1 MVEISGNTTGQRL
14 HFALFFYFTLHYF
27 EMICITQI
35 IRADDVEELRNF
47 FLDLEA
53 LFGRT
58 QRIFENKDV
67 IGAEYYKTKLESY
80 TPIVLAMRGA
90 LTESLDDVQD
100 ESRLF

>member
-1 MVEISGNTTGQRL
+1 
-14 HFALFFYFTLHYF
+14 
-27 EMICITQI
+27 
-35 IRADDVEELRNF
+35 
-47 FLDLEA
+47 LEA

-90 LTESLDDVQD
+90 LTESLDNVQD
-100 ESRLF
+100 ESSLFNLLTELITSIESLLEKLSQIVEIHPVERNNNICPTLPSTGGETCLQYY